1 VRRLRYITAAL
12 AALCVLAVAA
22 PSALALDNRWED
34 VIRECYNTGQL
45 DGSKYTKHALKQAR
59 RNIPTDIREY
69 SDCLDLIDAA
79 LAAKAREHNGNGGGG
94 GAGGGGAGGSGTP
107 PIPTGTNNAD
117 PRNLQSLRDTTDPR
131 VPTGPPQVQIGN
143 QRLSPA
149 TRGLIDT
156 ASLTDAN
163 SLPVPLIVALAAL
176 AAMAAVGAATVL
188 RQRGPQVLRALRIR
202 RR

>member
-1 VRRLRYITAAL
+1 MKRLRYITAAL
-12 AALCVLAVAA
+12 AALCVLAIAA
-22 PSALALDNRWED
+22 PPALALDNDWHD

-45 DGSKYTKHALKQAR
+45 DGTKYTKHALKQAR

-79 LAAKAREHNGNGGGG
+79 LAAKAREHNGHGGGGTGG
-94 GAGGGGAGGSGTP
+94 GAGGGGTP

-163 SLPVPLIVALAAL
+163 SLPLPLILSLAAL
-176 AAMAAVGAATVL
+176 AAMAAVGAAAVL